1 MNLINS
7 TYIIQTLQ
15 VCFFFIN
22 FNKLCLF
29 LVEQIKAKEKELN
42 LKIAL
47 NDAKTFSSYVKI
59 PQIKEES
66 TGKYHIDNYMHA
78 KEYVITPKRNKKY
91 GSKTETQEWNEL
103 IVDIRKKIKE
113 NSEED
118 SKPTIGTDCNIQTQS
133 QDFVYDFHEV

>member
-1 MNLINS
+1 M
-7 TYIIQTLQ
+7 
-15 VCFFFIN
+15 
-22 FNKLCLF
+22 F

-66 TGKYHIDNYMHA
+66 TGKYNIDNHFQA
-78 KEYVITPKRNKKY
+78 KEYAVTPKMNKKY

-103 IVDIRKKIKE
+103 IIRKRIE
-113 NSEED
+113 ETSMED
-118 SKPTIGTDCNIQTQS
+118 SKVTIGTEFNIQTQTL
-133 QDFVYDFHEV
+133 VYDFQEV

>member
-1 MNLINS
+1 M
-7 TYIIQTLQ
+7 
-15 VCFFFIN
+15 FFV
-22 FNKLCLF
+22 

-66 TGKYHIDNYMHA
+66 T
-78 KEYVITPKRNKKY
+78 KEYLITPKRNKQY

-103 IVDIRKKIKE
+103 IVDIRKRIDE
-113 NSEED
+113 NSVED
-118 SKPTIGTDCNIQTQS
+118 SKSTIGTEFNIQTQTL
-133 QDFVYDFHEV
+133 VYDFQEV

>member
-1 MNLINS
+1 M
-7 TYIIQTLQ
+7 
-15 VCFFFIN
+15 FFV
-22 FNKLCLF
+22 

-66 TGKYHIDNYMHA
+66 TGQYN
-78 KEYVITPKRNKKY
+78 ITPKMNKRY

-103 IVDIRKKIKE
+103 IVDIRKRIEE
-113 NSEED
+113 NSVED
-118 SKPTIGTDCNIQTQS
+118 SKPTIGTECNIQTQS
-133 QDFVYDFHEV
+133 LVYDFQEV